1 MRKKVPFILDER
13 TPNSSKVWLMCFGV
27 FGIFGVFRS
36 ERFADLL
43 FTDAQIAREL
53 WELKKLSRIPPPHSM
68 FRKLQPDTPYRDTT
82 PILHRRF
89 LSQEDGAGPD
99 TSEGDSPS
107 RITTDAW
114 NPQLHGPAHRSWIPE
129 HGQ

>member
-43 FTDAQIAREL
+43 FTVAQIAREL
-53 WELKKLSRIPPPHSM
+53 REVGRGNCSL
-68 FRKLQPDTPYRDTT
+68 
-82 PILHRRF
+82 
-89 LSQEDGAGPD
+89 
-99 TSEGDSPS
+99 
-107 RITTDAW
+107 
-114 NPQLHGPAHRSWIPE
+114 PA
-129 HGQ
+129 